1 MLIIVGKIMVNFT
14 SFLNH
19 PIENSVVHFKELMI
33 IVIDA
38 KTTDC
43 TIYGPMKLLF
53 ATNFD
58 QTDFSSF
65 IECHWNK
72 WKVLPFILLRR
83 KYRVGAETVTEWR
96 SSNQLCHHLRPLSME
111 FQLSHLVSYWILVA
125 KRAPVMSILIEGLP
139 LRKVIFLYS

>member
-1 MLIIVGKIMVNFT
+1 
-14 SFLNH
+14 
-19 PIENSVVHFKELMI
+19 MI

-72 WKVLPFILLRR
+72 WKILPFILLRR
-83 KYRVGAETVTEWR
+83 KYRMGAETVNNESQSINFVITCA
-96 SSNQLCHHLRPLSME
+96 LFPLSLSYHTESHTE
-111 FQLSHLVSYWILVA
+111 FSCKQSASDVNVDRRTPFMGHPS
-125 KRAPVMSILIEGLP
+125 RGSSILKSE
-139 LRKVIFLYS
+139 KVRYKS

>member
-1 MLIIVGKIMVNFT
+1 M
-14 SFLNH
+14 
-19 PIENSVVHFKELMI
+19 
-33 IVIDA
+33 DA

-83 KYRVGAETVTEWR
+83 KYRLGAETVNNESHSINLDTLTPSMTHTEFSLQR
-96 SSNQLCHHLRPLSME
+96 ERQ
-111 FQLSHLVSYWILVA
+111 
-125 KRAPVMSILIEGLP
+125 
-139 LRKVIFLYS
+139 